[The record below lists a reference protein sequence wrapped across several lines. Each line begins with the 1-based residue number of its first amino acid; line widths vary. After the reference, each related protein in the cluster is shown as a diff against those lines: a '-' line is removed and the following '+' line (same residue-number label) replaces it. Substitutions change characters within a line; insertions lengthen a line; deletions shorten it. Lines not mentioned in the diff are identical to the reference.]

1 MVKQGP
7 VRVLMLALAFNL
19 IPLGVMQSAHAGV
32 IGSDAYAS
40 VQARA
45 QHAATVQAFLGRD
58 VVRGE
63 MIRQGVDADAAAARV
78 AALTDAEL
86 AALAGRIDSLPAG
99 GDGAIAII
107 GVVFLV
113 LLVLEVVGVTDLFKG
128 V

>member
-1 MVKQGP
+1 MVKQSP
-7 VRVLMLALAFNL
+7 VRLLMLALAFNL
-19 IPLGVMQSAHAGV
+19 IPLGVVQSVHAGV

-58 VVRGE
+58 VVRDE
-63 MIRQGVDADAAAARV
+63 MIRLGVDVDTAAARV

-86 AALAGRIDSLPAG
+86 ATLAGRIDTLPAG
-99 GDGAIAII
+99 GDGAIAIL